1 MVPGLSG
8 EFQSGSRSSP
18 APTLRGGEAGS
29 VSSEEP
35 CEAAGGSGLLGA
47 GGQNHRGGETVHT
60 QSRDVDLIT
69 AVGRKLRRRTEPI
82 SSQDRTPSQH
92 RSNRKQFYS
101 FTCLQA
107 ISTL

>member
-69 AVGRKLRRRTEPI
+69 AVGRKLRSDRESGGQRHNRTNQLTGQN
-82 SSQDRTPSQH
+82 SKST
-92 RSNRKQFYS
+92 
-101 FTCLQA
+101 QA
-107 ISTL
+107 Q